1 MAVSNYVAILRIAS
15 TNLFNGII
23 IIPTILA
30 LTLVMEVDASED
42 YSPIVPTTYD
52 GSVLD
57 TEGQT
62 IFTNNRSDRMTD
74 TNTSSDPYQ
83 CVLYW
88 NWDWQLSAAEEAECD
103 NLLSGNSTDDDT
115 DDTDDIDEID
125 DTTTIVDDETI
136 QTCGDSSNV
145 CLGNEALSSL
155 SLTALN
161 NTAIGHQAGFSNIN
175 GEGNVFLGH
184 QAGYDETGSNQLYIS
199 NSKDN
204 DLITGDFITG
214 FVNIG
219 RPGLSEGGLGVYGR
233 QGLRLYTDD
242 GSNYISLLSPFS
254 LSENLSYTFPGL
266 DGNNGQVLTTNGNG
280 GLSWASVSSDSG
292 VDTNTTNSSMS
303 LSGTTLTLTDSAS
316 NNLTADLSSIDT
328 NTTNSSMSL
337 SGSTLTLTDSSND
350 TVSADLSSFITI
362 DTNTTNSSMS
372 LSGNTL
378 TLTDSAS
385 NNLTADL
392 SSLSGSSNI
401 DGLSDAKSEGTDF
414 SGSLLIGHQT
424 TGTLDAAE
432 NNTGV
437 GIGALDA
444 LTTGDYNTALG
455 NQALTTN
462 TSGNNNTAMGY
473 QALYSNTTG
482 YNNIALGF
490 HALYS
495 NTTGYQNIA
504 MGHEALYA
512 NTTGINNTA
521 LGIRALFS
529 NTTGKDNTAV
539 GYRALYSNTT
549 TNNNTALGYEALY
562 NNVGRDNTASGYQAL
577 NRNTTG
583 FNNTAMG
590 IQALYANTTGND
602 NTAMGLSAL
611 LNNTTG
617 ENNTAMGSGA
627 GRNNQTGSENV
638 FIGYKA
644 GFNETGSNKLYI
656 ANDDGDGD
664 RLIYGDFS
672 TGNMT
677 IGNGSGTIDF
687 SAGTV
692 NTEEMRIGGERA
704 VTTSYVDGAVSYIE
718 SIVGVSS
725 ETSTWAETSKTLLA
739 NRGSNDDSSSSSKQ
753 ISTEQS
759 PGCGSDIVSLG
770 GCDRDQSM
778 LFGNRSTGDMSL
790 GMTGMG
796 TVSVMN
802 NLAVMGTSLTVNG
815 KEVATQ
821 EYVDNK
827 FNQVTA
833 YQSSVS
839 ADSNPV
845 LDSNYSVA
853 EEMPMAS
860 NNESN
865 AIVLNPMDTVK
876 QDPREGW
883 VTENNTAA
891 EMVSNNK
898 SNAITMDP
906 NDSSLSKKDQMK
918 EEVIKSDGANDYD
931 RIYDGGSRSK
941 MVSNQDG
948 KESDTTVAI
957 DLDGDL
963 GNSANKEYT
972 YIGSTAVAS
981 NGYSDTSDYRFRSST
996 YLQEQVATIERNT
1009 AKLTEHSALIQGNTM
1024 SILSNT
1030 SLIQETRNELY
1041 GGLAMSAALS
1051 TPELFVQR
1059 GFNITAGTGYYG
1071 GRSALS
1077 FSANYVTD
1085 RVMYSFGYAHAHGA
1099 EKMARAGVSFHLGK
1113 RRQ

>member
-30 LTLVMEVDASED
+30 LILVMEVDASED

-52 GSVLD
+52 ASVLD
-57 TEGQT
+57 TEGET

-242 GSNYISLLSPFS
+242 GSNYISLLSPLS

-266 DGNNGQVLTTNGNG
+266 DGNYGQVLTTNGNG

-303 LSGTTLTLTDSAS
+303 LSGT
-316 NNLTADLSSIDT
+316 
-328 NTTNSSMSL
+328 
-337 SGSTLTLTDSSND
+337 
-350 TVSADLSSFITI
+350 
-362 DTNTTNSSMS
+362 
-372 LSGNTL
+372 TL

-577 NRNTTG
+577 NKNTTG

-948 KESDTTVAI
+948 KESDITVAI

>member
-1 MAVSNYVAILRIAS
+1 LN
-15 TNLFNGII
+15 
-23 IIPTILA
+23 
-30 LTLVMEVDASED
+30 
-42 YSPIVPTTYD
+42 
-52 GSVLD
+52 
-57 TEGQT
+57 
-62 IFTNNRSDRMTD
+62 
-74 TNTSSDPYQ
+74 
-83 CVLYW
+83 
-88 NWDWQLSAAEEAECD
+88 AA
-103 NLLSGNSTDDDT
+103 
-115 DDTDDIDEID
+115 
-125 DTTTIVDDETI
+125 
-136 QTCGDSSNV
+136 Q
-145 CLGNEALSSL
+145 
-155 SLTALN
+155 
-161 NTAIGHQAGFSNIN
+161 
-175 GEGNVFLGH
+175 
-184 QAGYDETGSNQLYIS
+184 
-199 NSKDN
+199 
-204 DLITGDFITG
+204 
-214 FVNIG
+214 
-219 RPGLSEGGLGVYGR
+219 
-233 QGLRLYTDD
+233 
-242 GSNYISLLSPFS
+242 
-254 LSENLSYTFPGL
+254 
-266 DGNNGQVLTTNGNG
+266 
-280 GLSWASVSSDSG
+280 
-292 VDTNTTNSSMS
+292 
-303 LSGTTLTLTDSAS
+303 
-316 NNLTADLSSIDT
+316 
-328 NTTNSSMSL
+328 
-337 SGSTLTLTDSSND
+337 
-350 TVSADLSSFITI
+350 
-362 DTNTTNSSMS
+362 
-372 LSGNTL
+372 
-378 TLTDSAS
+378 
-385 NNLTADL
+385 
-392 SSLSGSSNI
+392 
-401 DGLSDAKSEGTDF
+401 
-414 SGSLLIGHQT
+414 
-424 TGTLDAAE
+424 

-444 LTTGDYNTALG
+444 LTTGDQNTALG
-455 NQALTTN
+455 NGALSNNTTGAYN
-462 TSGNNNTAMGY
+462 TASGYRALVSNTTGDYNTASGYRALNSNTTGDKNTAVGSEALRANTTGFNNNAVGY

-482 YNNIALGF
+482 GYNTASGLY
-490 HALYS
+490 ALYS
-495 NTTGYQNIA
+495 NTEG
-504 MGHEALYA
+504 M
-512 NTTGINNTA
+512 
-521 LGIRALFS
+521 R
-529 NTTGKDNTAV
+529 
-539 GYRALYSNTT
+539 
-549 TNNNTALGYEALY
+549 
-562 NNVGRDNTASGYQAL
+562 NTASGYQAL
-577 NRNTTG
+577 YSNTTGDHNTASGYLALFSNTTGNYNNAVGYQALYSNTTGINNAFGYSALRQNTTGNYNNAMGSQALYSNTTGNNNTASGQQALYSNTTGEHNTAMGYRALYNSTTTDKNTAIGYQALYTSTTGRDNTAMGFQALYNNTTG

-590 IQALYANTTGND
+590 TQALYSNTTGNN
-602 NTAMGLSAL
+602 NTASGLSAL
-611 LNNTTG
+611 HRNTTG
-617 ENNTAMGSGA
+617 ENNTAMGYSA
-627 GRNNQTGSENV
+627 GYNNQTGSENV

-739 NRGSNDDSSSSSKQ
+739 NRGSNDDSSSSSTQ

-948 KESDTTVAI
+948 KESDITVAI

-963 GNSANKEYT
+963 GNSANKEFT

>member
-1 MAVSNYVAILRIAS
+1 M
-15 TNLFNGII
+15 
-23 IIPTILA
+23 
-30 LTLVMEVDASED
+30 
-42 YSPIVPTTYD
+42 
-52 GSVLD
+52 
-57 TEGQT
+57 
-62 IFTNNRSDRMTD
+62 
-74 TNTSSDPYQ
+74 
-83 CVLYW
+83 
-88 NWDWQLSAAEEAECD
+88 
-103 NLLSGNSTDDDT
+103 
-115 DDTDDIDEID
+115 
-125 DTTTIVDDETI
+125 
-136 QTCGDSSNV
+136 
-145 CLGNEALSSL
+145 
-155 SLTALN
+155 
-161 NTAIGHQAGFSNIN
+161 GHQALNRNTTGVSNN
-175 GEGNVFLGH
+175 AF
-184 QAGYDETGSNQLYIS
+184 GYMALKANTTGQNNAAMGYAALE
-199 NSKDN
+199 DN
-204 DLITGDFITG
+204 TTGDYNTAM
-214 FVNIG
+214 
-219 RPGLSEGGLGVYGR
+219 
-233 QGLRLYTDD
+233 
-242 GSNYISLLSPFS
+242 GSRAL
-254 LSENLSYTFPGL
+254 E
-266 DGNNGQVLTTNGNG
+266 
-280 GLSWASVSSDSG
+280 A
-292 VDTNTTNSSMS
+292 NTTGDQNTA
-303 LSGTTLTLTDSAS
+303 SGYQALFY
-316 NNLTADLSSIDT
+316 
-328 NTTNSSMSL
+328 NTTGEENTAMGYAAL
-337 SGSTLTLTDSSND
+337 YSN
-350 TVSADLSSFITI
+350 
-362 DTNTTNSSMS
+362 
-372 LSGNTL
+372 
-378 TLTDSAS
+378 
-385 NNLTADL
+385 
-392 SSLSGSSNI
+392 
-401 DGLSDAKSEGTDF
+401 
-414 SGSLLIGHQT
+414 
-424 TGTLDAAE
+424 
-432 NNTGV
+432 
-437 GIGALDA
+437 
-444 LTTGDYNTALG
+444 TTGDYNTALG
-455 NQALTTN
+455 NGALISNTTGFEN
-462 TSGNNNTAMGY
+462 TASGWRALYRNTTGEYNNALGSRALYENTTGDKNTAMG
-473 QALYSNTTG
+473 
-482 YNNIALGF
+482 
-490 HALYS
+490 HA
-495 NTTGYQNIA
+495 
-504 MGHEALYA
+504 
-512 NTTGINNTA
+512 
-521 LGIRALFS
+521 ALFS
-529 NTTGKDNTAV
+529 NTTGDYNTAM
-539 GYRALYSNTT
+539 GYRALYNSTT
-549 TNNNTALGYEALY
+549 TDKNTAIGYQALYTSTTGRDSTAVGYEALY
-562 NNVGRDNTASGYQAL
+562 N
-577 NRNTTG
+577 NTTG

-590 IQALYANTTGND
+590 VQALFGNSTGND
-602 NTAMGLSAL
+602 NTALGNGAL
-611 LNNTTG
+611 QQNTTG
-617 ENNTAMGSGA
+617 QNNTGMGSSA
-627 GRNNQTGSENV
+627 GYNNQTGSENV
-638 FIGYKA
+638 FIGFKA

-656 ANDDGDGD
+656 ANGDGDGD

-692 NTEEMRIGGERA
+692 NTEELRIGGERA

-865 AIVLNPMDTVK
+865 AIVINPMDTVK

>member
-30 LTLVMEVDASED
+30 LILVMEVDASED

-52 GSVLD
+52 ASVLD
-57 TEGQT
+57 TEGET

-103 NLLSGNSTDDDT
+103 NLLSGNTTDDDT

-242 GSNYISLLSPFS
+242 GSNYISLLSPLS

-266 DGNNGQVLTTNGNG
+266 DGNYGQVLTTNGNG

-303 LSGTTLTLTDSAS
+303 LSGT
-316 NNLTADLSSIDT
+316 
-328 NTTNSSMSL
+328 
-337 SGSTLTLTDSSND
+337 
-350 TVSADLSSFITI
+350 
-362 DTNTTNSSMS
+362 
-372 LSGNTL
+372 TL

-473 QALYSNTTG
+473 QSLYSNTTG

-577 NRNTTG
+577 NKNTTG

-948 KESDTTVAI
+948 KESDITVAI